1 MDMAL
6 GETFHESTEVA
17 ELGCHSDLRMMGKTN
32 CGLHYHG
39 HLGCRGDWVGSCG
52 KDGTTPSVSGGFS
65 AACYF
70 AAAHWKNLNTTES
83 ARPVGLVWDSVG
95 GTTIETWMSQPA
107 MAPCAKQWDG
117 NVTADGDNFF
127 TVTKLANLS
136 FGTIVWC
143 ECIRNST
150 IVLYCTLFNV
160 CVWQPQHLVYL
171 RECAVV

>member
-143 ECIRNST
+143 ECICNST
-150 IVLYCTLFNV
+150 IVYSIQCLCLAATTFGLPA
-160 CVWQPQHLVYL
+160 Q
-171 RECAVV
+171 CAVV